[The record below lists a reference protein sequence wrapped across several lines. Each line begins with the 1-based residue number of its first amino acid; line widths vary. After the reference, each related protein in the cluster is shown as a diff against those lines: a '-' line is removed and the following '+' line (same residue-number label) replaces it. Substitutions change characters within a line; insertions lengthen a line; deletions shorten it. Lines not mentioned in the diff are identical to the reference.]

1 MLRDADA
8 SIAVTVEGYRYSSAA
23 NAMRTRVYSVMRDV
37 RRDHGFC
44 SIVTSPSDSPDL
56 KPRVNWAAF
65 HETVKL
71 SSGPGE
77 GGEGGEGGGR
87 GSRGVSFAPA
97 PPPVAEAAAAAPP
110 SSSAAPA
117 AAAAAAQRISVNL
130 HRNSMDVLRSD
141 AAREASAASG
151 AAVAASPPPPPPP
164 AAAASSSSPSA
175 PRPSA
180 VTPSFTAAAA
190 AAAAA
195 TAEATRAPPPEAG
208 GGMLLPPGL
217 DPDSTFRLRSE
228 AAQGARAKLDASLF
242 EAAAA
247 REVPEAE
254 TTVEGVEPNPVTIAM
269 RRFTSASST
278 SSPKRRSEGGEG
290 AV

>member
-8 SIAVTVEGYRYSSAA
+8 SIAVTVEGYRYSTAA

-71 SSGPGE
+71 SSLS
-77 GGEGGEGGGR
+77 GGG
-87 GSRGVSFAPA
+87 GGGGGALGGGGGARGVSFAR
-97 PPPVAEAAAAAPP
+97 PPAAAPPAATAP
-110 SSSAAPA
+110 SSSAAAALAAVA
-117 AAAAAAQRISVNL
+117 AASQVQQQQQQQQREQQQREASAARISINL

-141 AAREASAASG
+141 AVRQAAAGGG
-151 AAVAASPPPPPPP
+151 ALTS
-164 AAAASSSSPSA
+164 AAAAAAAAPPSSA
-175 PRPSA
+175 PPAWPST
-180 VTPSFTAAAA
+180 VTDSFTAAAA

-195 TAEATRAPPPEAG
+195 AAEATRALPPEAG

-217 DPDSTFRLRSE
+217 DPDSTFRLRSA
-228 AAQGARAKLDASLF
+228 AAQGARARLDASLF
-242 EAAAA
+242 E
-247 REVPEAE
+247 EDP
-254 TTVEGVEPNPVTIAM
+254 
-269 RRFTSASST
+269 S
-278 SSPKRRSEGGEG
+278 SSPTRRSEGGEG